1 MNTCVPIE
9 LLVLR
14 QAGIL
19 SFKVVPARSVAATSP
34 LEGSEVLLVCAFLY
48 SSLHFLRRHILD
60 MGSDSPN
67 VTDRILN
74 VGISITV
81 ELVCWFADRC
91 PTCFQRFLVHRVNI
105 VNIDVELAWHC
116 PILRG
121 CISHHND
128 GVSDFHLGVSHAAF
142 RAAHE
147 VLLFRAEDTFQE
159 LHHFRSSL
167 DDQVWSDRMVALRH
181 GSHFCNRLHRIYWL
195 DSPEIR
201 VADMGESSR
210 APERSD

>member
-1 MNTCVPIE
+1 M
-9 LLVLR
+9 
-14 QAGIL
+14 G
-19 SFKVVPARSVAATSP
+19 

-48 SSLHFLRRHILD
+48 SSLHFLGRYVLD
-60 MGSDSPN
+60 VGGDSPN
-67 VTDRILN
+67 VADRILN
-74 VGISITV
+74 VGISVTV

-91 PTCFQRFLVHRVNI
+91 PTCFQRSLVHRVNI
-105 VNIDVELAWHC
+105 VNVDVELAWHC

-167 DDQVWSDRMVALRH
+167 DDQVWSDRMVAFGTGLTLVTDCI
-181 GSHFCNRLHRIYWL
+181 GSGYS
-195 DSPEIR
+195 DSSEIR
-201 VADMGESSR
+201 EIGR
-210 APERSD
+210 A